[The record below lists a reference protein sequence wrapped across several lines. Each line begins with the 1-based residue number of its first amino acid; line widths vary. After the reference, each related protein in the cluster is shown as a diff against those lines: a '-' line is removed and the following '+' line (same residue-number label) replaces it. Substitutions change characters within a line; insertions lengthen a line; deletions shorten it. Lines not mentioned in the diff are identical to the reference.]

1 MAILMGLLSIVGGIA
16 LLMWRLSIAMRAA
29 RDIGDAAQ
37 TVANLPR
44 KMRFQA
50 KAGKQGL
57 QLVTDPREAATVL
70 MLCVARAAGEVTSG
84 QKQVIREQIVRRFDL
99 DEQTADDLLTHAAW
113 LSKDAADPFA
123 PLPRMIKLLRK
134 TVTTKELLELEDMLH
149 AVARADGEP
158 NGLQKNLCDEVA
170 LKVGV

>member
-1 MAILMGLLSIVGGIA
+1 MSILMGLLSIVGGIA

-44 KMRFQA
+44 KMRFQS

-57 QLVTDPREAATVL
+57 MLVTDPREAATVL
-70 MLCVARAAGEVTSG
+70 MLCVARAAGEVTAS
-84 QKQVIREQIVRRFDL
+84 QKLVIRQQIVRRFDL
-99 DEQTADDLLTHAAW
+99 DEKTADELLTHVTW
-113 LSKDAADPFA
+113 LSKDAPDPFS
-123 PLPRMIKLLRK
+123 PIPRMVKLLHK
-134 TVTTKELLELEDMLH
+134 TVSTKELLELEDMLH

-158 NGLQKNLCDEVA
+158 NAAQKALCDEVA
-170 LKVGV
+170 LKAGV